1 MRNYPPGM
9 QVFTDNPLTEFVE
22 LPDEYRELK
31 YCNILCG
38 VIRGA
43 LEMVNM
49 DVECR
54 LVQDML
60 KGDDCYELR
69 MKLKE
74 HKDEAFPYQEDD

>member
-1 MRNYPPGM
+1 MYK

-69 MKLKE
+69 MKLRE
-74 HKDEAFPYQEDD
+74 HKDEAFPYKEDD